1 MKKTIHQ
8 QTYATLR
15 EEGRMTQNRGTGA
28 EAEARAVGTEARSA
42 EAKVEPELWV
52 QRTEL

>member
-8 QTYATLR
+8 QTYATLQ

-28 EAEARAVGTEARSA
+28 EARTVGTEARSA